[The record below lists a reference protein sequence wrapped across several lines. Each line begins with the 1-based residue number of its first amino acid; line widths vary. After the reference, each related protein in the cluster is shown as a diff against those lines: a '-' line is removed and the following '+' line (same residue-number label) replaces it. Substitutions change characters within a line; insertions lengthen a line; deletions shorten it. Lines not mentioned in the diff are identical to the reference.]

1 MLFNKLIRPAV
12 YLTFKQRRWNQ
23 KTIEVKCFFDKNL
36 KKNQNY
42 SSNLLLKDKSIIVE
56 NFSKLTTG
64 YKLVKKAKSR

>member
-1 MLFNKLIRPAV
+1 MFS
-12 YLTFKQRRWNQ
+12 
-23 KTIEVKCFFDKNL
+23 FDKNL

-42 SSNLLLKDKSIIVE
+42 SSNLLLKDKSIIGE